1 MNIIFLDVDGVLNSE
16 AKLIRLYNETH
27 DMSLFNPMPFDEICL
42 ENLNILVRETNS
54 KIVVTSTW
62 RHTPELKERLIKALE
77 DFNLD
82 KEIIGYTPHIQDAT
96 RGAEI
101 NGFLSKINYKP
112 HFIILDDNDDM
123 ENLLPYLIKID
134 SRVGLTDQNIEE
146 GVLKLPKPRIKN
158 NNEFER

>member
-27 DMSLFNPMPFDEICL
+27 DMSLFNPVPFDEICL
-42 ENLNILVRETNS
+42 KNLEILVKSTNS

-62 RHTPELKERLIKALE
+62 RRTPELEERLIKALK

-96 RGAEI
+96 RETEI
-101 NGFLSKINYKP
+101 NEFLSKIDYKP
-112 HFIILDDNDDM
+112 HFIILDDSKDM
-123 ENLLPYLIKID
+123 DNLLPYLIKID
-134 SRVGLTDQNIEE
+134 SRVGLTTQNIEE
-146 GVLKLPKPRIKN
+146 AILKLPKPHIKN
-158 NNEFER
+158 SNEFER